1 MEDLKELS
9 VFELAMKLNNIIKI
23 KSNHHTSSLELITM
37 DYMWNA
43 VVMEL
48 WERIPSLK
56 NDSYIKPVSTDIRK
70 TLDAD
75 NEDRKPYSL
84 VRKIEQ
90 DK

>member
-23 KSNHHTSSLELITM
+23 KSNHHASSLDLITM

-43 VVMEL
+43 IVMEL

-56 NDSYIKPVSTDIRK
+56 NDSYIKPVFTDIRK

>member
-1 MEDLKELS
+1 
-9 VFELAMKLNNIIKI
+9 
-23 KSNHHTSSLELITM
+23 M

-43 VVMEL
+43 IVMEL